1 MQTAI
6 SFNTI
11 RVRVGFSR
19 EKTCRSSRVLLLL
32 GCILILSAADL
43 LLTVI
48 HLQHFGLAEANPI
61 VIFLVQ
67 SFQSLWVLAAFKLAT
82 VTLCLGFLFRA
93 RHHVA
98 GEYGAW
104 VATII
109 LTIVLLVWQDYSDTV
124 EELYIQG
131 FTQTDYVD
139 QMLTLTPDSDE
150 E

>member
-11 RVRVGFSR
+11 RVRVEFSR
-19 EKTCRSSRVLLLL
+19 EKSCRSSRVLLLL

-93 RHHVA
+93 RHHVV
-98 GEYGAW
+98 GEFGAW
-104 VATII
+104 LGTII
-109 LTIVLLVWQDYSDTV
+109 LTVVLMVWYDYSDTV

>member
-1 MQTAI
+1 MQSSI
-6 SFNTI
+6 SFNAI
-11 RVRVGFSR
+11 RARVGFSP
-19 EKTCRSSRVLLLL
+19 EKPCRSSRVLLLL

-43 LLTVI
+43 LLTI
-48 HLQHFGLAEANPI
+48 FHLQHFGLAESNPI
-61 VIFLVQ
+61 VVFLVE

-109 LTIVLLVWQDYSDTV
+109 LTIVLLVWQDYSDIT
-124 EELYIQG
+124 EELYLQG
-131 FTQTDYVD
+131 YSQKEKGD
-139 QMLTLTPDSDE
+139 QMLTITQVSDAD
-150 E
+150 

>member
-19 EKTCRSSRVLLLL
+19 EKLCRSSRVLLLL

-61 VIFLVQ
+61 VIFLVE
-67 SFQSLWVLAAFKLAT
+67 SFQSLWVLAAFKFAS
-82 VTLCLGFLFRA
+82 VALCLGFLFRA

>member
-19 EKTCRSSRVLLLL
+19 EKLCRSSRVLLLL

-109 LTIVLLVWQDYSDTV
+109 LTIVLLVWQDYSDIT
-124 EELYIQG
+124 EELYLQG
-131 FTQTDYVD
+131 YSQKEKGD
-139 QMLTLTPDSDE
+139 QMLTITQDSEAD
-150 E
+150 